1 MTLVKKILAV
11 LALISM
17 AVFVVCIL
25 LSLFVESMHG
35 KPAVMMIPLTC
46 FLMFGLLSLGINWL
60 MKLRDE
66 ARKEQENGNG
76 N

>member
-1 MTLVKKILAV
+1 MTLAKKILAV

-17 AVFVVCIL
+17 AVFVVCIFL
-25 LSLFVESMHG
+25 TIFVESLHG
-35 KPAVMMIPLTC
+35 NPAVLMIPLSC

-66 ARKEQENGNG
+66 KRREMEAANNQ
-76 N
+76 